1 MARADM
7 IEVEGIVTDVLRG
20 AKFNVTLENGKTI
33 LATLS
38 GKMRTN
44 CISVAAGDRVMLRI
58 SPYDL
63 TKGFIV
69 WRYK

>member
-1 MARADM
+1 MPKADM
-7 IEVEGIVTDVLRG
+7 IEVEGIVRDVLRG
-20 AKFNVTLENGKTI
+20 TKFKVELENGGQI

-38 GKMRTN
+38 GKMRSN
-44 CISVAAGDRVMLRI
+44 FIRIAAGDRVMLRI

-69 WRYK
+69 WRFK

>member
-1 MARADM
+1 MPRTDM
-7 IEVEGIVTDVLRG
+7 IEVEGVVKDVLRG
-20 AKFNVTLENGKTI
+20 TKFKVELENGSQI

-38 GKMRTN
+38 GKMRSNFIRIAT
-44 CISVAAGDRVMLRI
+44 GDRVMLRI